1 VTERAELPESLP
13 LFPLPATVLFPG
25 MRLPLYIFEDRYR
38 QLVTDCILT
47 GTPFAI
53 LLATASEVADSPSEP
68 YRIGTAARIYEVERN
83 SDGTMNIST
92 VGGER
97 VEVVEFDRKS
107 KPYLVGKVLEL
118 PLRASDPAVIEVAA
132 WDAREL
138 FPKYLNL
145 LLARSGADAVE
156 IEMPMSPQET
166 ASIICANLQIN
177 PEVKQALL
185 EAPNLQQR
193 LDQAVEILREELSTL
208 ERLGDPDD
216 QVSEA

>member
-1 VTERAELPESLP
+1 MSERSELPERLP
-13 LFPLPATVLFPG
+13 LFPLPTTVLFPG
-25 MRLPLYIFEDRYR
+25 MRLPLHIFEDRYR

-47 GTPFAI
+47 GSPFAI
-53 LLATASEVADSPSEP
+53 LLSTPSEVADSPSEP

-92 VGGER
+92 LGGER
-97 VEVVEFDRKS
+97 IEVVEFDRKS
-107 KPYLVGKVLEL
+107 KPYLVGKIRDF
-118 PLRASDPAVIEVAA
+118 PLRASDPAVVEVAA

-145 LLARSGADAVE
+145 LLARSGAETVE
-156 IEMPMSPQET
+156 IEMPRSPQET
-166 ASIICANLQIN
+166 ASIICANLQIS
-177 PEVKQALL
+177 PQVKQALL

-193 LDQAVEILREELSTL
+193 LDQAVELLREELATL
-208 ERLGDPDD
+208 ERLNTADD